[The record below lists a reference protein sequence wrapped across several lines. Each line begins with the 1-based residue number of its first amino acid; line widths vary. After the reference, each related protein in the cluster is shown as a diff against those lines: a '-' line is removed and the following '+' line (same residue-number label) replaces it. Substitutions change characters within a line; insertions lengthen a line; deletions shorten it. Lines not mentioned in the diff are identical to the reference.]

1 MANPY
6 SATGAASTALASVRG
21 DMGGPPGQGGT
32 EAPNGL
38 ETSGYG
44 VAEVLA
50 RLLGFVRPHAVS
62 LSVGFLSSAA
72 SVVLQ
77 LYVPILIGSAIDTM
91 VAAGQVDLT
100 ALGPI
105 LTRMAIVVASAAAL
119 QWLSGYCT
127 NRLVYETVRDL
138 REAAYGKLN
147 SLPLSFIDSHAHGD
161 LLARVVN
168 DADAVGD
175 GLLQGLTQ
183 LFGGVVTLMGTL
195 AFMLSLSVPVAAVV
209 AVLTPLSILASASIA
224 RRSAA
229 SFAAQQALQG
239 ELGGYAEEMISNQKL
254 IGAFGQGERNVA
266 TFSKVND
273 ELYAVGEHAQFV
285 SSLSNPSTRLV
296 NNIVYA
302 AVAITGCVCVITSW
316 PSALTVGQVQSF
328 LSYANQYMKPFN
340 EISNVVTQV
349 QTAFASARRLM
360 ALLDAREE
368 AADAPS
374 ARTPRRTQGRLDLE
388 HVSFSYTPDHELLR
402 DISLHV
408 PAGGRFALVGP
419 TGCGKTTLINLLLRF
434 YDVDSGDILL
444 DGVDIRELTRDSL
457 RSAFGM
463 VLQDSW
469 LFEGSVR
476 DNISYG
482 VPGATHEQVVE
493 AAKRAHAHKFV
504 QQLPQG
510 YDTVLGGGAGELSAG
525 QMQLLCIARVML
537 ADPAVLLLDEA
548 TSSIDT
554 RTELQVQDAF
564 DRMMEGRTSLV
575 VAHRLST
582 VRDAD
587 CIVVM
592 DDGTICETGTHDELL
607 ARGGRYHDLYM
618 SQFAGQATAS

>member
-21 DMGGPPGQGGT
+21 DMGGPPGQGET

-72 SVVLQ
+72 SVILQ

-127 NRLVYETVRDL
+127 NRLAYETVRDL

-209 AVLTPLSILASASIA
+209 AMLTPLSILASASIA

-273 ELYAVGEHAQFV
+273 ELYTVGEHAQFV

-302 AVAITGCVCVITSW
+302 AVAITGCACVITSW

-388 HVSFSYTPDHELLR
+388 HVSFSYTPDHKLLR

-476 DNISYG
+476 NNISYG

-592 DDGTICETGTHDELL
+592 DDGTVCETGTHDELL

>member
-21 DMGGPPGQGGT
+21 DMGGPPGQGEI

-72 SVVLQ
+72 SVILQ

-127 NRLVYETVRDL
+127 NRLAYETVRDL

-302 AVAITGCVCVITSW
+302 AVAITGCACVITSW

>member
-21 DMGGPPGQGGT
+21 DMGGPPGQGET
-32 EAPNGL
+32 AAPNGL

-72 SVVLQ
+72 SVILQ

-127 NRLVYETVRDL
+127 NRLAYETVRDL

-510 YDTVLGGGAGELSAG
+510 YDTVLGGSAGELSAG

>member
-21 DMGGPPGQGGT
+21 DMGGPPGQGET

-72 SVVLQ
+72 SVILQ

-127 NRLVYETVRDL
+127 NRLAYETVRDL

-302 AVAITGCVCVITSW
+302 AVAITGCACVITSW

-493 AAKRAHAHKFV
+493 AAKRAHTHKFV

-592 DDGTICETGTHDELL
+592 DDGTVCETGTHDELL